1 MEKAIQLASKATD
14 ADKAKNFSEAMVL
27 YQSSVQYFLHSIKY
41 DAHSEKTKITLR
53 KKCEE
58 YLTRAEEL
66 GKYTD
71 KKKAVSEGGHTK
83 KGGGG
88 SNNNND
94 GSDDEDEETKRL
106 KNSLQGALVIEKPNV
121 KWEDVAG
128 LNVAKEMLKEAV

>member
-1 MEKAIQLASKATD
+1 MSSGGGTAMEKAIQLASKATD

-41 DAHSEKTKITLR
+41 DAHSDKTKITLR

-66 GKYTD
+66 GKYTE

-83 KGGGG
+83 KKVEVVGMGMM
-88 SNNNND
+88 D
-94 GSDDEDEETKRL
+94 QMMKMKR
-106 KNSLQGALVIEKPNV
+106 
-121 KWEDVAG
+121 
-128 LNVAKEMLKEAV
+128 